1 MLCILIHIHTCEIC
15 ILNSLIV
22 FKIDIALLVNNSLT
36 SSSSSSSSFSS
47 FKQQKQEKEDSEIT
61 PELLKQNIA
70 SITQGIEGGDNDTNN
85 VHYISAQLNRL
96 QLQSKENVL
105 TICDYITALI
115 NETNLVPQYKRSQIQ
130 ILCYL
135 AEYYYNNHNNNK
147 KKKYQQQQKQQGK
160 QNNDKKL
167 FLFSAITRDDVISYL
182 NTLRKPENIDPMHKW
197 VGTYTLRRTIIIRFF
212 KWLYYPHILP
222 SKDRP
227 IPDVVNNIP
236 KFKRKEISTV
246 KPTDLWTEEDD
257 YIFLKYCPSPRDR
270 CYHTVSRDT
279 SCRPSEILKL
289 RIKDIVFKVTT
300 DGSNKQYAQVTV
312 NGKTGTRTLPL
323 FNSIP
328 YVKEWINIHHPQRA
342 NPNAF
347 FIPTLDKRYRRFGH
361 RMSSLSLNHLYR
373 NYRLNFFPKLLTL
386 EADNKIP
393 EEDRQKIQE
402 LLRKPWNP
410 YIRRHTALTQKA
422 QILKDASFKQHS
434 GWSGGSQ
441 MHLKYVHYYGNE
453 STDVLLEAFGI
464 SSVNKDDKS
473 KHGGTNLSN
482 KKLSTPKQC
491 PNCSEANTID
501 SKFCV
506 KCKMILTYDAYTQTI
521 EEQAKKDRL
530 LKDLE
535 DKINGQQKAQEIQQ
549 GLLQIIAN
557 TMKVHQDM
565 SYDNLLKEF
574 KEEGNKDDDN
584 NNVLNS
590 KKFEQIPIETKIKLC
605 LEVKDESQHVIQ
617 NVILPAV
624 NDISQ
629 YALNEPDKAREAI
642 KKVMNNELFRKY
654 YWYEEEEK

>member
-135 AEYYYNNHNNNK
+135 AEYYYN
-147 KKKYQQQQKQQGK
+147 K
-160 QNNDKKL
+160 QNNNKKL

-257 YIFLKYCPSPRDR
+257 YIFLKYCPSPSAR
-270 CYHTVSRDT
+270 CS
-279 SCRPSEILKL
+279 
-289 RIKDIVFKVTT
+289 
-300 DGSNKQYAQVTV
+300 
-312 NGKTGTRTLPL
+312 
-323 FNSIP
+323 
-328 YVKEWINIHHPQRA
+328 
-342 NPNAF
+342 
-347 FIPTLDKRYRRFGH
+347 
-361 RMSSLSLNHLYR
+361 
-373 NYRLNFFPKLLTL
+373 
-386 EADNKIP
+386 
-393 EEDRQKIQE
+393 
-402 LLRKPWNP
+402 
-410 YIRRHTALTQKA
+410 
-422 QILKDASFKQHS
+422 
-434 GWSGGSQ
+434 
-441 MHLKYVHYYGNE
+441 
-453 STDVLLEAFGI
+453 
-464 SSVNKDDKS
+464 
-473 KHGGTNLSN
+473 
-482 KKLSTPKQC
+482 
-491 PNCSEANTID
+491 
-501 SKFCV
+501 
-506 KCKMILTYDAYTQTI
+506 
-521 EEQAKKDRL
+521 
-530 LKDLE
+530 
-535 DKINGQQKAQEIQQ
+535 
-549 GLLQIIAN
+549 
-557 TMKVHQDM
+557 
-565 SYDNLLKEF
+565 
-574 KEEGNKDDDN
+574 
-584 NNVLNS
+584 
-590 KKFEQIPIETKIKLC
+590 
-605 LEVKDESQHVIQ
+605 
-617 NVILPAV
+617 
-624 NDISQ
+624 
-629 YALNEPDKAREAI
+629 
-642 KKVMNNELFRKY
+642 
-654 YWYEEEEK
+654 